1 MMSYFALISV
11 AEPKLRSDHKVL
23 DRSRGPNFACLGVGH
38 DPRSDMDC
46 YATDVLANLLDFAS
60 VQGCSYFDSQPL
72 NIAADCKGATDGTSP
87 SKVAK
92 KPRGRNSVRERDEN

>member
-1 MMSYFALISV
+1 
-11 AEPKLRSDHKVL
+11 
-23 DRSRGPNFACLGVGH
+23 
-38 DPRSDMDC
+38 MDC

-92 KPRGRNSVRERDEN
+92 KPSRPKLGSRTGRKLRSIATLCL